1 VLRPVKCT
9 GKKLGYGFVPG
20 NACHRNRQGSRPPS
34 DKATVQEPHLP
45 EGDLNE
51 VACGHGNRGRDILL
65 SSVQLLQREGP
76 LAESHKAPANDS
88 LQRESI
94 VAP

>member
-1 VLRPVKCT
+1 LEDNLQRR
-9 GKKLGYGFVPG
+9 GAE
-20 NACHRNRQGSRPPS
+20 NSEREA
-34 DKATVQEPHLP
+34 DHLT

-51 VACGHGNRGRDILL
+51 VACGHGNRGRDILW
-65 SSVQLLQREGP
+65 SSVHYFTMAVPSLK
-76 LAESHKAPANDS
+76 AIKAPANAS